1 MKGFCA
7 GVRTAARRWA
17 GVPQGLKPCGGR
29 GVYGTSKLVP
39 FRFVAATG
47 RLLSSSLVCGALVL
61 MGVRSAVSQQA
72 VVPPPNPADSSPTLA
87 VTMKFLQDKLG
98 GIGLV
103 SFPPKDQEGSFVMK
117 EELTEVVA
125 DPSVCT
131 LRYTKPD
138 LYGQGGVESNS
149 VTVTVPLREVAQIRV
164 TPVEVNYGPPVHL
177 LFLDVPKYA
186 VTTHQVIIESGKK
199 HVRHESS
206 GKANLVMIYLNDED
220 VGNRIAKA
228 MQHAVE
234 LCVAAAPPAK
244 KSDEPF

>member
-1 MKGFCA
+1 MLKHL
-7 GVRTAARRWA
+7 RRIIF
-17 GVPQGLKPCGGR
+17 L
-29 GVYGTSKLVP
+29 S
-39 FRFVAATG
+39 
-47 RLLSSSLVCGALVL
+47 LLSSVFLPNAI
-61 MGVRSAVSQQA
+61 SQQA
-72 VVPPPNPADSSPTLA
+72 VPPPPNPADSSPTLA
-87 VTMKFLQDKLG
+87 VTMKFIQEKLSA
-98 GIGLV
+98 IGVV
-103 SFPPKDQEGSFVMK
+103 SYHPKDQEGNFVMK
-117 EELTEVVA
+117 EELTDVVA

-131 LRYTKPD
+131 LRYTNPD
-138 LYGQGGVESNS
+138 LYGQGGIESNS

-164 TPVEVNYGPPVHL
+164 NPVEVDYGPPVYL

-220 VGNRIAKA
+220 MGNRIAKA

-234 LCVAAAPPAK
+234 LCSAAVPPAK